1 MVNQQKYFSVWE
13 GALVQWLWEE
23 THDLKVLCSSPG
35 LVVMGGDSR
44 SKGPVFESQHQILD
58 AYFHIFFAENIVMFV
73 YKTKINDKEAGDGPL
88 IKNISESISFQR
100 SNF

>member
-1 MVNQQKYFSVWE
+1 
-13 GALVQWLWEE
+13 
-23 THDLKVLCSSPG
+23 
-35 LVVMGGDSR
+35 MGGDSR

-88 IKNISESISFQR
+88 RN
-100 SNF
+100 